1 MASFVM
7 IWVWVQSRFAQGQA
21 TRDEED
27 LGGVSVGGL
36 DGIQVGRGQGGRRAN
51 KRSGGL
57 RLGWGG
63 VGVTMSSVDE
73 SSVSSE
79 GEKQNNVVA
88 GREFSESAVE
98 DSYQTWLDFWRAMK
112 RSKHIADP
120 MYLENEYF
128 KDASQRFFFYK
139 LGQNPTEHLPSSL
152 AKVCN
157 NLPFLKRKFKAKWQQ
172 RYGILLPNGLLVY
185 FLNDQPKSI
194 ALGCICLSGI
204 KIDEDNVQDSANNL
218 VYLSLTSRHPRRP
231 KKKVFQWKVGA
242 QTEDECALLKERI
255 LKHQ

>member
-1 MASFVM
+1 MGTTGGV
-7 IWVWVQSRFAQGQA
+7 
-21 TRDEED
+21 EED
-27 LGGVSVGGL
+27 LAEASTAPLEDNTGKRKSIDLQLGEDVRAKLEAMDKPAEQGETTP
-36 DGIQVGRGQGGRRAN
+36 DGETSATEKMSLEPGHRERA
-51 KRSGGL
+51 
-57 RLGWGG
+57 
-63 VGVTMSSVDE
+63 
-73 SSVSSE
+73 
-79 GEKQNNVVA
+79 
-88 GREFSESAVE
+88 
-98 DSYQTWLDFWRAMK
+98 DSYQNWADFWREMK
-112 RSKHIADP
+112 KSKHIAEP
-120 MYLENEYF
+120 MYLDCEYF
-128 KDASQRFFFYK
+128 EGASSHFFFYK
-139 LGQNPTEHLPSSL
+139 LGQNPTEHLPGSL